1 MSLAVANCCFSANVE
16 NMGKIVFGG
25 KELKNYAFLKNVD
38 FNQDFSLIRQTVAA
52 KLSEYS
58 LPDGIRKIYL
68 AETFRFWKFTK
79 NVEIPVLVSSP
90 FNTTYRIEVG
100 DKIYSDISEI
110 VSDKSCQSLKDG
122 KDHVFGKTEY
132 TCDIPPLVDE
142 YSAAYVLADQIG
154 EIESIQANI
163 SIGEKLIL
171 PADLEAHGLINSSEF

>member
-1 MSLAVANCCFSANVE
+1 MTLATAGCCFLANSD
-16 NMGKIVFGG
+16 NFGKIILGG
-25 KELKNYAFLKNVD
+25 KELKNYACLKNVD
-38 FNQDFSLIRQTVAA
+38 FNQDFSLIRQMVTA

-58 LPDGIRKIYL
+58 VPDGIAKIYL

-132 TCDIPPLVDE
+132 TSDIPPLV
-142 YSAAYVLADQIG
+142 
-154 EIESIQANI
+154 ESC
-163 SIGEKLIL
+163 KK
-171 PADLEAHGLINSSEF
+171 